1 MGCSYI
7 TNNNEKCDARYE
19 LKYLLFRDP
28 ISRESKETELC
39 PPHFIES
46 VQEPLIKPIKDLSRK
61 RDNLIAKHN
70 RERAIA
76 KRNEVVLLP
85 SRSVEIQDIREQI
98 RKRLAF
104 KCSNILCGTSISN
117 LIPVYSMLVISNLGK
132 ISYKFYFCSK
142 TCWDKMRI
150 RTGAIK
156 PLLSKSVPLTEYLK

>member
-1 MGCSYI
+1 MGCSYL
-7 TNNNEKCDARYE
+7 TVNNEKCDARYE

-28 ISRESKETELC
+28 VTRESKEIALC
-39 PPHFIES
+39 PAHFVET
-46 VQEPLIKPIKDLSRK
+46 VQEPLITPIRNLSRK
-61 RDNLIAKHN
+61 RDNLISKHN

-85 SRSVEIQDIREQI
+85 SRSIEIQDIREQI

-117 LIPVYSMLVISNLGK
+117 LNPVYSMLVISNSGK
-132 ISYKFYFCSK
+132 VSYKFYFCTK

-156 PLLSKSVPLTEYLK
+156 PIMTKSVPLTEYS